1 MDLYVSIKA
10 SKELCNNTRKYINP
24 KQNVYFYVFVFKYVL
39 NVFKYILYY
48 NELHVNMFEY

>member
-24 KQNVYFYVFVFKYVL
+24 QQNVYVY
-39 NVFKYILYY
+39 VFKYILYY